1 MILYRMD
8 EAWKENLRELDD
20 LRHSVQNA
28 AYEQKDPLLIY
39 KFESY
44 QLFSSMLDKVNKE
57 IVSTVLKAHIPIQAE
72 ARQERQPQHHDYSKY
87 KASKTDVD
95 EQEGQ
100 ENQPPKQE
108 KVQPIHVGPKI
119 DRNDPCPCGSGKKFK
134 KCHGQNLAE

>member
-1 MILYRMD
+1 MD

-44 QLFSSMLDKVNKE
+44 QLFSAMLDKVNKE
-57 IVSTVLKAHIPIQAE
+57 IVSTVLKAHIPVQAE
-72 ARQERQPQHHDYSKY
+72 AKQERQPQHHDYSKY
-87 KASKTDVD
+87 KASKTDAD
-95 EQEGQ
+95 EDSKP
-100 ENQPPKQE
+100 NAQPQQQRPE
-108 KVQPIHVGPKI
+108 KVQPVHVGPKI

-134 KCHGQNLAE
+134 KCHGQGMTE